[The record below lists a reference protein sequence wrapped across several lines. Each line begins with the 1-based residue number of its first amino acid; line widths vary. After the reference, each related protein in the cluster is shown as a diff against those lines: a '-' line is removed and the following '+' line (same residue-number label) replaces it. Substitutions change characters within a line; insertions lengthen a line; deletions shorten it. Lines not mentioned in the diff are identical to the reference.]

1 MNPASVNGSTMV
13 SKTTRRG
20 SNPWRGAKIILGLL
34 MFVSTCAYPHS
45 VQHKHKHAQVKKEKR
60 IKVAKAEKTSV
71 LVFNNTKSTHEYSK
85 MINVIRPIASV
96 TKLMTAMVALN
107 YDKNMERYLNINSPV
122 GGSLPKNRSYSRY
135 DLLNAMLVKS
145 DNSAAETFSSDYPG
159 GRKAFLDEM
168 NRLAFEYGMIS
179 THFDDPT
186 GLSIQ
191 NTSSAI
197 DVATM
202 VGKASEY
209 DLIREISTKKQVEI
223 DTTHKKKTRTIVL
236 NNTNRPVLFEF
247 DSIIVSKTGFTNPAG
262 YCLALA
268 VDKNNQKYSVVI
280 LGARDKYDRIRKVED
295 VMYNHINAN

>member
-45 VQHKHKHAQVKKEKR
+45 VHHKHKHAQVKKEKR

-223 DTTHKKKTRTIVL
+223 DTTYKKKTRTIVL
-236 NNTNRPVLFEF
+236 NNTNKPVLFEF

>member
-20 SNPWRGAKIILGLL
+20 SNPWRGAKLFIGLL
-34 MFVSTCAYPHS
+34 MLVSTCAYSHS
-45 VQHKHKHAQVKKEKR
+45 IHHMHRSKHSSIKKEKR
-60 IKVAKAEKTSV
+60 VTAEKTSV
-71 LVFNNTKSTHEYSK
+71 LVFNNTTNTYEYSK
-85 MINVIRPIASV
+85 LSNAIRPIASV

-107 YDKNMERYLNINSPV
+107 YDKNMERKININSSV
-122 GGSLPKNRSYSRY
+122 GGSLPRNRPYSRY
-135 DLLNAMLVKS
+135 ELLNAMLVKS
-145 DNSAAETFSSDYPG
+145 DNSAAETFSTDYPG
-159 GRKAFLDEM
+159 GRKAFLEEM
-168 NRLAFEYGMIS
+168 NRLSYEYGMIS

-186 GLSIQ
+186 GLSIKNQ
-191 NTSSAI
+191 SSAI

-202 VGKASEY
+202 VEKASKY
-209 DLIREISTKKQVEI
+209 SLIREISTKKQIEI
-223 DTTHKKKTRTIVL
+223 DTHHKKKIRTIVL

-280 LGARDKYDRIRKVED
+280 LGAHNKYDRIRKVED
-295 VMYNHINAN
+295 IMYNHIKYN

>member
-1 MNPASVNGSTMV
+1 
-13 SKTTRRG
+13 
-20 SNPWRGAKIILGLL
+20 
-34 MFVSTCAYPHS
+34 MFVSTCAYPHDTHHR
-45 VQHKHKHAQVKKEKR
+45 HKHKAKHAQVKKEKHAR
-60 IKVAKAEKTSV
+60 VENTSV
-71 LVFNNTKSTHEYSK
+71 LVFNTTKSTHEYSK
-85 MINVIRPIASV
+85 MTNVVRPIASV

-107 YDKNMERYLNINSPV
+107 YDKNMERHLNINSPV
-122 GGSLPKNRSYSRY
+122 GGSLPRNRSYSRY
-135 DLLNAMLVKS
+135 ELLNAMLVKS
-145 DNSAAETFSSDYPG
+145 DNSAAETFSTDYPG

-168 NRLAFEYGMIS
+168 NRLALEYGMIS
-179 THFDDPT
+179 SHFDDPT

-202 VGKASEY
+202 VARASEY
-209 DLIREISTKKQVEI
+209 NLIREISTKKQVEI
-223 DTTHKKKTRTIVL
+223 DTPHKKKTRTIVL

-295 VMYNHINAN
+295 IMYHHINDN

>member
-1 MNPASVNGSTMV
+1 MNLASVNGSTMV

-20 SNPWRGAKIILGLL
+20 SNPWRGAKFVLGLL
-34 MFVSTCAYPHS
+34 MFVSTCAYSHNTH
-45 VQHKHKHAQVKKEKR
+45 HKHKRAKVVKT
-60 IKVAKAEKTSV
+60 EKTSV
-71 LVFNNTKSTHEYSK
+71 LVFNNTKNIHEYSK
-85 MINVIRPIASV
+85 MTNVIRPIASV

-107 YDKNMERYLNINSPV
+107 YDKNMERHLNINSSV
-122 GGSLPKNRSYSRY
+122 GGSLPRNRSYSRY

-145 DNSAAETFSSDYPG
+145 DNSAAETFSTDYPG

-168 NRLAFEYGMIS
+168 NRLALEYGMIS
-179 THFDDPT
+179 THFNDPT
-186 GLSIQ
+186 GLSVENQ
-191 NTSSAI
+191 ASAI

-202 VGKASEY
+202 VARASEY
-209 DLIREISTKKQVEI
+209 DLIREISTKKQIEI
-223 DTTHKKKTRTIVL
+223 DTQHKKKIRTIVL

-295 VMYNHINAN
+295 IMYNHINDTN